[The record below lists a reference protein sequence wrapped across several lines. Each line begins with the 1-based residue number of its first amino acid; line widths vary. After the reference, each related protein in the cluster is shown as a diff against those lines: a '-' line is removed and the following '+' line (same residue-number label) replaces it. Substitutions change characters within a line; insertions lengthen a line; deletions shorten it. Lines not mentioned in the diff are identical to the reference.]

1 MRNFRFLFALAV
13 LLSFD
18 AFSQKDSVTVLD
30 EVILTDV
37 RLLHFSNHQ
46 VEVLKDSVLKR
57 NGRSLTDLL
66 QFNSGIYLKENGL
79 GMVSSPSFRGTN
91 ASQTA
96 VIWNGININSQLT
109 GQVDFNT
116 IIPRN
121 YGNVQVRKGGGSVQ
135 FGSGAIGGSIH
146 LQDEMRFNSKFENE
160 LELSYGSFDTRGL
173 DYSVSQGSDEFTFG
187 FGVHYRASEND
198 YDYLGTDLENE
209 NGDFE
214 TLNLNANVGYK
225 LSEKQLLKFYHQ
237 SFLGDRNFSGTLTA
251 PSMSKYKDYNA
262 RNLLEWNHFNN
273 NRIHRVKLGY
283 LYEKYKYFA
292 NKERPDSSF
301 GETNTFLGNY
311 DYKISFDKIII
322 DAIADIYRT
331 TGDGSS
337 VALAT
342 RNTVAGTLLF
352 KHQLAEYISYD
363 LSLRKEYVNDYDSP
377 FVYAL
382 NVEYQ
387 PNEHHTIHLN
397 GSKNYRVPTFNE
409 IYWITGAGSSGN
421 PDVLPESSYQF
432 ELGHGI
438 QFTKWNFNWAAFYIS
453 SEDMIQWRPN
463 DTGVWTPMNISE
475 AINYGLET
483 SLMFKEKWGE
493 HELVW
498 HGGYFYTQA
507 KNEEI
512 NKDLMYVP
520 RHKATGN
527 LSYAYGAWQCYYQ
540 VFYNDKVFTT
550 SDNSEELPAY
560 TVSNVGISKK
570 IQLTG
575 KVAITPRIQLNNIW
589 NKNYQNVAFRPMPG
603 RNIQLNVNLNF

>member
-1 MRNFRFLFALAV
+1 MRNFIFLLALA
-13 LLSFD
+13 LLFSFE

-37 RLLHFSNHQ
+37 RLLHFSNSQ

-96 VIWNGININSQLT
+96 VVWNGININSQLT

-116 IIPRN
+116 IVPIN

-146 LQDEMRFNSKFENE
+146 LQDEILFNSEFENE
-160 LELSYGSFDTRGL
+160 LELSYGSFDARGL
-173 DYSVSQGSDEFTFG
+173 DYRTSKGSDKFAFG
-187 FGVHYRASEND
+187 FGVNYRASEND
-198 YDYLGTDLENE
+198 YDYLGTDLQNE

-214 TLNLNANVGYK
+214 TLNLNANAGYK

-262 RNLLEWNHFNN
+262 RNLLEWSHFKN
-273 NRIHRVKLGY
+273 NRIHRVKFGY
-283 LYEKYKYFA
+283 LYEQYKYFA
-292 NKERPDSSF
+292 NKERPNFSF
-301 GETNTFLGNY
+301 GRTNTFLGNY
-311 DYKISFDKIII
+311 DYKISFDRIII
-322 DAIADIYRT
+322 DAIVDINRT

-337 VALAT
+337 VMQAT

-352 KHQLAEYISYD
+352 KHQLAENISYD
-363 LSLRKEYVNDYDSP
+363 LSLRREFVSDYDSP

-382 NVEYQ
+382 NAEYH

-397 GSKNYRVPTFNE
+397 ASKNYRVPTFNE

-421 PDVLPESSYQF
+421 PNILPESSYQL

-463 DTGVWTPMNISE
+463 DTGVWMPMNISE
-475 AINYGLET
+475 ATNYGLEA
-483 SLMFKEKWGE
+483 SFKYKENWGE

-498 HGGYFYTQA
+498 HGGYFYTRA
-507 KNEEI
+507 KNDEI
-512 NKDLMYVP
+512 SKDLMYVP
-520 RHKATGN
+520 MHKVTGN
-527 LSYAYGAWQCYYQ
+527 LSYAYSNWQCYYQ
-540 VFYNDKVFTT
+540 VFYNGEVFTT
-550 SDNSEELPAY
+550 SDNSEELTGYA
-560 TVSNVGISKK
+560 VSNVGVSKK
-570 IQLTG
+570 FQLTRNLALTS
-575 KVAITPRIQLNNIW
+575 KVQLNNIW

-603 RNIQLNVNLNF
+603 RNIQLNLNLNF